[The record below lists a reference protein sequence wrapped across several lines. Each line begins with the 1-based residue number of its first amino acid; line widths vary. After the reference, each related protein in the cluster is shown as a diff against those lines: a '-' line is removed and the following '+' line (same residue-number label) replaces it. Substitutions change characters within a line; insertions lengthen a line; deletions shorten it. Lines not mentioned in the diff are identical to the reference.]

1 MPKVL
6 VLDIEWR
13 PTLAYV
19 WRAWDETISD
29 EQIVEHGG
37 LLCVGAKWVG
47 DKETFV
53 FTEWEL
59 GHREM
64 LERIRQMMSEAD
76 AIVTYNGDKY
86 DLRKLEGEFVLN
98 RMKLPPPVPSIDL
111 IKTIAKFG
119 YFRKSL
125 GFVGPFLNVGR
136 KLEHEG
142 FRLWKKVIEGNKKAE
157 DKMSKYC
164 AQDVGMT
171 EKLYLFIKPSIKNHP
186 YLGEEADS
194 CRACGSKK
202 IGPRG
207 WSRARVF
214 KTRRY
219 QCKEKD
225 CGHWQLGEK
234 VKI

>member
-1 MPKVL
+1 MGSPRIL

-19 WRAWDETISD
+19 WKAWDETVTD
-29 EQIVEHGG
+29 EQIIEHGG

-47 DKETFV
+47 EKTV
-53 FTEWEL
+53 HVYTEWDL

-76 AIVTYNGDKY
+76 AIVGYNSDRY
-86 DLRKLEGEFVLN
+86 DLKKLKGEFVLN
-98 RMKLPPPVPSIDL
+98 KMKFPPPVPSIDL
-111 IKTIAKFG
+111 IKTVAGFG
-119 YFRKSL
+119 FFRKSL
-125 GFVGPFLNVGR
+125 GFVGPFLGVGR

-142 FRLWKKVIEGNKKAE
+142 FRLWKKVCQGDATAQA
-157 DKMSKYC
+157 KMAKYC
-164 AQDVGMT
+164 AQDVNMT
-171 EKLYLFIKPSIKNHP
+171 DKLYQRIRPYITNHP
-186 YLGEEADS
+186 HLGEEVDNCS
-194 CRACGSKK
+194 SCGSKN

-207 WSRARVF
+207 WSRARIF

-219 QCKEKD
+219 QCKD
-225 CGHWQLGEK
+225 CGHWQLGER